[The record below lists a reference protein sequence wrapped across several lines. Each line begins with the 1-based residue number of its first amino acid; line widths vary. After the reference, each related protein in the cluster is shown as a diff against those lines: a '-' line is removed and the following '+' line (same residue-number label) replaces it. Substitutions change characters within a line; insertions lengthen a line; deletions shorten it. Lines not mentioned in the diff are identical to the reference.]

1 MVPFMAIG
9 YLLTALLLI
18 FLNFDK
24 LPAAIA
30 LIVASGCVPTE
41 SLAAALATPWH
52 GACAARSLLL
62 RLALVRVPLLLIC
75 MATGIMVFLTDSYH
89 VKDAAGNMI
98 VDQVPGAIAGPN
110 VVQHAIDF
118 SLLGW
123 GSVAIAILL
132 FAFTSQVFFF
142 YVATTNLVFLLG
154 EKRNIFLGNVVKV
167 GALAISFIGCV
178 ITADAM

>member
-1 MVPFMAIG
+1 
-9 YLLTALLLI
+9 
-18 FLNFDK
+18 
-24 LPAAIA
+24 
-30 LIVASGCVPTE
+30 
-41 SLAAALATPWH
+41 
-52 GACAARSLLL
+52 
-62 RLALVRVPLLLIC
+62 
-75 MATGIMVFLTDSYH
+75 
-89 VKDAAGNMI
+89 MI
-98 VDQVPGAIAGPN
+98 VDQVPGAIARPN

-118 SLLGW
+118 SLLGR

-167 GALAISFIGCV
+167 GALDISFIGCV

>member
-1 MVPFMAIG
+1 M
-9 YLLTALLLI
+9 
-18 FLNFDK
+18 
-24 LPAAIA
+24 
-30 LIVASGCVPTE
+30 S
-41 SLAAALATPWH
+41 
-52 GACAARSLLL
+52 
-62 RLALVRVPLLLIC
+62 
-75 MATGIMVFLTDSYH
+75 TGIMVFLTDSYH

-98 VDQVPGAIAGPN
+98 VDQMPGAIAGPN

-123 GSVAIAILL
+123 ESVAIAILL

>member
-1 MVPFMAIG
+1 
-9 YLLTALLLI
+9 
-18 FLNFDK
+18 
-24 LPAAIA
+24 
-30 LIVASGCVPTE
+30 
-41 SLAAALATPWH
+41 
-52 GACAARSLLL
+52 
-62 RLALVRVPLLLIC
+62 

-110 VVQHAIDF
+110 VVQH
-118 SLLGW
+118 
-123 GSVAIAILL
+123 AIAILL

>member
-1 MVPFMAIG
+1 
-9 YLLTALLLI
+9 
-18 FLNFDK
+18 
-24 LPAAIA
+24 
-30 LIVASGCVPTE
+30 
-41 SLAAALATPWH
+41 
-52 GACAARSLLL
+52 
-62 RLALVRVPLLLIC
+62 

-110 VVQHAIDF
+110 VVHHAIDS
-118 SLLGW
+118 SLPGW
-123 GSVAIAILL
+123 GSVAVAIAILL
-132 FAFTSQVFFF
+132 FALTSQVFFF

-154 EKRNIFLGNVVKV
+154 EKRNIFLGNVVKI